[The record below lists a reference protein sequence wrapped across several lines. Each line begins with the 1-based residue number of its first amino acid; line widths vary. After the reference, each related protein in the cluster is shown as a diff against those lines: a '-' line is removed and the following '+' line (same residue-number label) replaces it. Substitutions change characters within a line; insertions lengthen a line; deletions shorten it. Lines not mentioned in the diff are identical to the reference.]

1 MPVGPRRGRRV
12 YCVQSTTT
20 PPVPTTRNLGNNPN
34 LAHVTNMA
42 IATETP
48 TANAATSA
56 TTAPAVTGS
65 SIGQTN
71 QNPDLDDNTQNLVL
85 RTITTE

>member
-1 MPVGPRRGRRV
+1 
-12 YCVQSTTT
+12 
-20 PPVPTTRNLGNNPN
+20 
-34 LAHVTNMA
+34 MA